1 MVGKAL
7 WQNLKVLVDI
17 DKQISQL
24 VNEVSLANKALAD
37 FSNQI
42 TNQKHTL
49 DERKKIITQLKKQI
63 DSLELQA
70 KSLEAEENRK
80 KATLDKIKTQK
91 EYKSL
96 EHEIMHLS
104 REKMKIENQITELW
118 YKHEEMQ
125 NTHSNEE
132 AKLTLKLDQLTKD
145 IVIREET
152 IKKDTAQKEHLLAMR
167 QNATTTIPAEW
178 LVRYERMKNNVNDP
192 IVPIINDCCSAC
204 YYSVLRQDLSKIK
217 LAGVLPC
224 RNCYRFLYYND
235 EEQKDLEQAK
245 Y

>member
-17 DKQISQL
+17 DKQISGL
-24 VNEVSLANKALAD
+24 INEVNLANKAMAD

-63 DSLELQA
+63 DTLELQA
-70 KSLEAEENRK
+70 KSLEIEENRK

-96 EHEIMHLS
+96 EHEIIHLT
-104 REKMKIENQITELW
+104 RGKMSIENQITELW

-125 NTHSNEE
+125 NNYVSEE
-132 AKLTLKLDQLTKD
+132 TKLTQKLDQLTKD
-145 IVIREET
+145 IVIREEA
-152 IKKDTAQKEHLLAMR
+152 IKQNISQKELLLGLR
-167 QNATTTIPAEW
+167 QDATANIPAEW
-178 LVRYERMKNNVNDP
+178 LVRYERMKNNVDDP
-192 IVPIINDCCSAC
+192 IVPITNGCCSAC